1 MKNVVFTH
9 EAGRILRES
18 LQTTVPG
25 GVFVLV
31 DDTTREHCLG
41 LFQDSGFT
49 DSHLISVP
57 AGEHHKSLESVAQI
71 WSVLS
76 RQGAKRNSVLVNIGG
91 GLITDI
97 GGFAASCFKR
107 GIRCINIPTTLLAQV
122 DASVGGKTGINFN
135 GLKNEIGTFSIPELV
150 IIDNTFLK
158 TLPLRQVLSGYA
170 EMLKHALLAGEDA
183 LAEVMNADLKQVGES
198 GFLELIRKSVA
209 VKAAVV
215 EADPKEKGIRKA
227 LNFGHTIGH
236 AIESVAI
243 EQDMEIYHGDA
254 VAYGMVVEL
263 YLSMKKLGFETR
275 HYEAVRRLV
284 EERFPRYRAVAVPEK
299 LYSLMLH
306 DKKNE
311 QDGVNF
317 TLLRCPGEFEIDN
330 YCSKEEILSA
340 LEQLT
345 V

>member
-1 MKNVVFTH
+1 MKNIVFTH

-18 LQTTVPG
+18 LQTTAPG

-71 WSVLS
+71 WAVLS

>member
-1 MKNVVFTH
+1 MKNIVFTH
-9 EAGRILRES
+9 EAGHILRES
-18 LQTTVPG
+18 LQTTAPG

-170 EMLKHALLAGEDA
+170 EMLKHALLAGEEA

-198 GFLELIRKSVA
+198 DFLELIRKSVA

-284 EERFPRYRAVAVPEK
+284 EERFPRYRAVAGPEK

>member
-1 MKNVVFTH
+1 MKNIVFTH

-18 LQTTVPG
+18 LQTTAPG

-263 YLSMKKLGFETR
+263 YLSMKKLGFETS
-275 HYEAVRRLV
+275 HYEAVRKLV

>member
-1 MKNVVFTH
+1 MKNIVFTH
-9 EAGRILRES
+9 EAGRVLRES
-18 LQTTVPG
+18 LQTTAPD

-31 DDTTREHCLG
+31 DDTTREYCLDFFQDCG
-41 LFQDSGFT
+41 FQDS
-49 DSHLISVP
+49 HIISVP
-57 AGEHHKSLESVAQI
+57 SGEHHKSLESVAQI

-150 IIDNTFLK
+150 IIDNSFLK
-158 TLPLRQVLSGYA
+158 TLPQRQVLSGYA
-170 EMLKHALLAGEDA
+170 EMLKHALLAGEEP
-183 LAEVMNADLKQVGES
+183 LAEVMDADLGQAGES

-243 EQDMEIYHGDA
+243 EQDVEIYHGDA

-263 YLSMKKLGFETR
+263 YLSMKKLGFGQK

-284 EERFPRYRAVAVPEK
+284 KERFPQYRPVADPEE
-299 LYSLMLH
+299 LYRLMLH

-311 QDGVNF
+311 QNGVNF

-330 YCSKEEILSA
+330 YCSKEEIVDA

>member
-1 MKNVVFTH
+1 MKNIVFTH

>member
-1 MKNVVFTH
+1 MKNIVFTH

-18 LQTTVPG
+18 LQTTAPG

-31 DDTTREHCLG
+31 DDTTRERCLG
-41 LFQDSGFT
+41 LFQDCGFM

-170 EMLKHALLAGEDA
+170 EMLKHALLAGEEA

-263 YLSMKKLGFETR
+263 YLSMKKLGFETG
-275 HYEAVRRLV
+275 HYEAVRSLV
-284 EERFPRYRAVAVPEK
+284 EERFPRYRAVATPEK

-311 QDGVNF
+311 QNGVNF

>member
-1 MKNVVFTH
+1 MKNIVFTH

-18 LQTTVPG
+18 LQTTAPG

-41 LFQDSGFT
+41 LFQDSGFA

>member
-1 MKNVVFTH
+1 MKNIVFTH
-9 EAGRILRES
+9 EAGRVLRES
-18 LQTTVPG
+18 LQSTAPG
-25 GVFVLV
+25 GVFVLT
-31 DDTTREHCLG
+31 DDTTREYCLG
-41 LFQDSGFT
+41 LFQDCGFM

-57 AGEHHKSLESVAQI
+57 VGEHHKSLESVAQI

-107 GIRCINIPTTLLAQV
+107 GIRCINIPTTLLSQV

-150 IIDNTFLK
+150 VIDNTFLK
-158 TLPLRQVLSGYA
+158 TLPLRQILSGYA
-170 EMLKHALLAGEDA
+170 EMLKHALLAGEDS
-183 LAEVMNADLKQVGES
+183 LAEVMQADMKQAGEP

-209 VKAAVV
+209 VKASVV

-243 EQDMEIYHGDA
+243 DRELEIYHGDA

-263 YLSMKKLGFETR
+263 YLSMKKLGFEAK
-275 HYEAVRRLV
+275 HYEAVRKLV
-284 EERFPRYRAVAVPEK
+284 KERFPKYNPVADPEELYR
-299 LYSLMLH
+299 LMLH

-311 QDGVNF
+311 QNGVNF
-317 TLLRCPGEFEIDN
+317 TLLRCPGKFEIDN
-330 YCSKEEILSA
+330 YCSKEEILDA

>member
-1 MKNVVFTH
+1 MKNIVFTH

-18 LQTTVPG
+18 LQTTAPG

-31 DDTTREHCLG
+31 DDMTREHCLG

>member
-1 MKNVVFTH
+1 MKNIVFTH

-18 LQTTVPG
+18 LQTTAPG

-135 GLKNEIGTFSIPELV
+135 GLKNEMAL
-150 IIDNTFLK
+150 FL
-158 TLPLRQVLSGYA
+158 
-170 EMLKHALLAGEDA
+170 
-183 LAEVMNADLKQVGES
+183 
-198 GFLELIRKSVA
+198 FL
-209 VKAAVV
+209 
-215 EADPKEKGIRKA
+215 
-227 LNFGHTIGH
+227 NW
-236 AIESVAI
+236 
-243 EQDMEIYHGDA
+243 
-254 VAYGMVVEL
+254 
-263 YLSMKKLGFETR
+263 
-275 HYEAVRRLV
+275 
-284 EERFPRYRAVAVPEK
+284 
-299 LYSLMLH
+299 
-306 DKKNE
+306 
-311 QDGVNF
+311 
-317 TLLRCPGEFEIDN
+317 
-330 YCSKEEILSA
+330 
-340 LEQLT
+340 
-345 V
+345 

>member
-1 MKNVVFTH
+1 MKNIVFTH

-170 EMLKHALLAGEDA
+170 EMLKHALLAGEEA

-198 GFLELIRKSVA
+198 DFLELIRKSVA

-284 EERFPRYRAVAVPEK
+284 EERFLRYRAVAGPEK

>member
-1 MKNVVFTH
+1 MKNIVFTH

-18 LQTTVPG
+18 LQTTAPG

-275 HYEAVRRLV
+275 HYETVRRLV

>member
-1 MKNVVFTH
+1 MKNIVFTH
-9 EAGRILRES
+9 EAGRVLRES
-18 LQTTVPG
+18 LQSTAPG
-25 GVFVLV
+25 GVFVLT
-31 DDTTREHCLG
+31 DDTTREYCLG
-41 LFQDSGFT
+41 LFQDCGFM

-57 AGEHHKSLESVAQI
+57 VGEHHKSLESVAQI
-71 WSVLS
+71 WAVLS

-107 GIRCINIPTTLLAQV
+107 GIRCINIPTTLLSQV

-150 IIDNTFLK
+150 VIDNTFLK
-158 TLPLRQVLSGYA
+158 TLPLRQILSGYA
-170 EMLKHALLAGEDA
+170 EMLKHALLAGEDS
-183 LAEVMNADLKQVGES
+183 LAEVMQADLNQAGEP

-209 VKAAVV
+209 VKASVV

-243 EQDMEIYHGDA
+243 DRELEIYHGDA

-263 YLSMKKLGFETR
+263 YLSMKKLGFEAK
-275 HYEAVRRLV
+275 HYEAVRKLV
-284 EERFPRYRAVAVPEK
+284 KERFPQYNPVADPEELYR
-299 LYSLMLH
+299 LMLH

-311 QDGVNF
+311 QNEVNF
-317 TLLRCPGEFEIDN
+317 TLLRCPGKFEIDN
-330 YCSKEEILSA
+330 YCSKEEILDA

>member
-1 MKNVVFTH
+1 MKNIVFAR
-9 EAGRILRES
+9 EAGRVLRES
-18 LQTTVPG
+18 LQTTSPG
-25 GVFVLV
+25 SVFVLM
-31 DDTTREHCLG
+31 DDITREYCFG
-41 LFQDSGFT
+41 LFRDCGFIDT
-49 DSHLISVP
+49 HLISVP
-57 AGEHHKSLESVAQI
+57 VGEHHKSIESVAQI

-76 RQGAKRNSVLVNIGG
+76 QEGARRNSVLVNIGG

-107 GIRCINIPTTLLAQV
+107 GIRCINIPTTLLSQV

-170 EMLKHALLAGEDA
+170 EMLKHALLAGEEP
-183 LAEVMNADLKQVGES
+183 LAEVMNADLQQVGETD
-198 GFLELIRKSVA
+198 FLELIRKSVA

-243 EQDMEIYHGDA
+243 ERDIEIYHGDA
-254 VAYGMVVEL
+254 VVYGMVVEL
-263 YLSMKKLGFETR
+263 YLSMKKLGFER
-275 HYEAVRRLV
+275 KYYEAVRQLV
-284 EERFPRYRAVAVPEK
+284 KEKFPLYRPVADSEELYR
-299 LYSLMLH
+299 LMLH

-311 QDGVNF
+311 QNGVNF

-330 YCSKEEILSA
+330 YCSKEEILDA